1 MCLLLL
7 RVVEARV
14 LLRELRLVA
23 IGFEQVVDVASYLEA
38 SSREVMKWHASEE
51 HDTLGVELTEVSSHS
66 TPSLRHGVAWCA
78 RRHTSIR
85 FVEGSGLSPVRN
97 IPDDEKL
104 RERRQETALSA

>member
-1 MCLLLL
+1 
-7 RVVEARV
+7 
-14 LLRELRLVA
+14 
-23 IGFEQVVDVASYLEA
+23 
-38 SSREVMKWHASEE
+38 MKWHASEE

-104 RERRQETALSA
+104 RERRQETALSAWLEMLFATRALKPETLERYEIEASSMRFRTDERLDSKGKD